1 MAGHA
6 AGRRLSTGRAALE
19 EASFVDGLRGSG
31 PGNIQERRLSFA
43 DKLAPIAQQP
53 WQDVRSSS
61 SSVGTASL
69 PITPMS
75 AAQYSSPRRHSAC
88 VRMLGAPVQ
97 SDGDLSRSKVFSAG
111 SDHTNSTCA
120 TQDDLERHTCATHAR
135 SDNTNSTFATQDDF
149 KRHTWANTQ
158 DDLAMEDRQP
168 RKQRISCLKTKPELD
183 KEFQT
188 VCVAACAR
196 AAELDKEFQTAC
208 DELAPDIL
216 KEMKKLQGQWLRK
229 NLDEKE
235 QDAKSAYLMRQR
247 ALLEDGARRVG
258 CLQALTL
265 ALAASSNQGV
275 VPETQYD
282 IKKPEAVREGRNRR
296 ASHDACLGSS
306 TEAAKKTETMG
317 SLPDIKGNRWDW

>member
-1 MAGHA
+1 M
-6 AGRRLSTGRAALE
+6 
-19 EASFVDGLRGSG
+19 DGLRGSG
-31 PGNIQERRLSFA
+31 QPNIQERRSSFA

-53 WQDVRSSS
+53 WQDVRTSSK

-88 VRMLGAPVQ
+88 GRMLGAPVQ
-97 SDGDLSRSKVFSAG
+97 SDGDLPRSKVCSAS
-111 SDHTNSTCA
+111 SDNTNSTCA

-135 SDNTNSTFATQDDF
+135 SDNTNSARATKNDF
-149 KRHTWANTQ
+149 ERHTWAHNE

-168 RKQRISCLKTKPELD
+168 RKQRISCVKTKPKLD
-183 KEFQT
+183 QEFQT
-188 VCVAACAR
+188 VCAAACAR

-216 KEMKKLQGQWLRK
+216 KEMKQLQGQWLRK

-265 ALAASSNQGV
+265 ALAASSNQGE

-296 ASHDACLGSS
+296 ASYDACFGSS
-306 TEAAKKTETMG
+306 AEAAKKTETMG
-317 SLPDIKGNRWDW
+317 SLPDIKGIHWNW